1 MTGMG
6 GAGCCDGG
14 ATLSGPAGL
23 CCQVTAQPAEQTG
36 TASLAVVVTV
46 QDLVRAR
53 RPARVDAADVPRGDP
68 PVPPPLLHTVL
79 RI

>member
-1 MTGMG
+1 MAGMG

-23 CCQVTAQPAEQTG
+23 CCQVTTQPAEQTQ
-36 TASLAVVVTV
+36 TASLAVVVAV
-46 QDLVRAR
+46 QDLVWAGT
-53 RPARVDAADVPRGDP
+53 PARVDAADVPRGEP
-68 PVPPPLLHTVL
+68 QVSPPLLHTIL